1 MSWNIAQAR
10 QHFSDVVKQAA
21 DEPQLIYNRDRRVAA
36 VINAEQFSS
45 FQTWRQ
51 RQNMKTLGEAFAEPR
66 QLMREENHELE
77 IPPRTTRLN
86 AFVAMLEEEEHD
98 HGRD

>member
-10 QHFSDVVKQAA
+10 QHFLDVVKQAA
-21 DEPQLIYNRDRRVAA
+21 NEPQLIYNQDRLVAA
-36 VINAEQFSS
+36 VINAGNFNVFQKWQDRSS
-45 FQTWRQ
+45 Q
-51 RQNMKTLGEAFAEPR
+51 RTLAEEFAELR
-66 QLMREENHELE
+66 QLMREENYEFA
-77 IPPRTTRLN
+77 IPPRTTCPN